1 MLDFH
6 AMWFCVLLVNFLVLL
21 FILNKL
27 LFQPLASIFK
37 EREKATIGAL
47 DEAKT
52 MTEKKDQAVAKMNV
66 ELLAARNAA
75 KAAYDALKE
84 EGQAAQKETLSK
96 AEAQA
101 VALIEQAKKELQAE
115 AEKARAALKADI
127 EKFSEEIVTKL
138 VKA

>member
-6 AMWFCVLLVNFLVLL
+6 GFWFCVLLFNFLALL

-37 EREKATIGAL
+37 EREKATTGAL
-47 DEAKT
+47 EEAKT
-52 MTEKKDQAVAKMNV
+52 MTAKKDEAVTKMNV

-84 EGQAAQKETLSK
+84 QGQAAQKETLSK

-138 VKA
+138 VRA